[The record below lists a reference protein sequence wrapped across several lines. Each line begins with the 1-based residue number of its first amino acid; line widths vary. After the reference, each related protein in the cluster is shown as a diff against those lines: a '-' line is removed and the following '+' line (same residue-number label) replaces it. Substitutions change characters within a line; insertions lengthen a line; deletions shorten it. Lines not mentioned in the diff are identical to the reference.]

1 MEFIPLALLAVLFWF
16 LIIRPQRRRTQLQRQ
31 LVTDLEPEQDVVT
44 AGGLYGRVKE
54 VGEEDLRLE
63 IAPGTVVRV
72 DKRAVSSLAS
82 HPSVAPGRPP
92 PA

>member
-31 LVTDLEPEQDVVT
+31 LVSDLEPEQDVVT

-72 DKRAVSSLAS
+72 DKRAVSSLVEKGS
-82 HPSVAPGRPP
+82 DSPDSR
-92 PA
+92 